1 MAVAALSLSDPT
13 AELPSVKEAS
23 IREAAAVPAGRGT
36 QALQRRAG
44 LVQGWAISCGR
55 SGREQTPVRPD
66 TRAEVRQLN
75 CRRSALLW
83 RA

>member
-44 LVQGWAISCGR
+44 LVQGWVTSCGR
-55 SGREQTPVRPD
+55 SGREQTRSVPIRRPQY
-66 TRAEVRQLN
+66 V
-75 CRRSALLW
+75 S
-83 RA
+83 